1 MTSIL
6 LSSCHDLTRR
16 REARELCLS
25 PHCKVATNP
34 AVRTVLL
41 SSANQSPSK
50 YPFLVLLDTGIRIQ
64 H

>member
-6 LSSCHDLTRR
+6 LSSCHALTRH

-25 PHCKVATNP
+25 PYCKVATNP
-34 AVRTVLL
+34 AMRTVI